1 MIKRV
6 KCLKSGYNG
15 LTLNKVYDLIKYIH
29 DFNAINYDRITI
41 ITDHGI
47 EKEYYYRD
55 WLFLNMTTVEYRS
68 EVIDDILK

>member
-29 DFNAINYDRITI
+29 SVNYDRITI

-47 EKEYYYRD
+47 EKEYYYRN
-55 WLFLNMTTVEYRS
+55 WLFLDMTTEEYRS
-68 EVIDDILK
+68 EVIDEILN